1 MYILITYYL
10 KYFIIYILKKSFK
23 VLIKYY
29 ILYKNQSEFT
39 KSNKSNKEEYK
50 KMIQTD
56 LIEIK
61 FSELYEHY
69 LTNKDI

>member
-56 LIEIK
+56 LIEIE
-61 FSELYEHY
+61 FSELYEQY

>member
-23 VLIKYY
+23 AFIKYY

-56 LIEIK
+56 LIEIE
-61 FSELYEHY
+61 FSEL
-69 LTNKDI
+69 

>member
-56 LIEIK
+56 LIEIE